1 MDTIVAE
8 PGRLSSGL
16 VELIGERAHRRRRA
30 WSEDEKKRIVEE
42 TLQPGAS
49 VSTVARR
56 HDINAN
62 LLFTWRR
69 RIGGG
74 IAASDAVTLVPA
86 VITTAGSSSPRQ
98 PRGQGHD
105 AIDDRSAVPPPAMLG
120 RMEIVLMGGARI
132 IVDKNVNAA
141 ALARVIGV
149 LERQ

>member
-16 VELIGERAHRRRRA
+16 VELIGERVRRRRRA

-69 RIGGG
+69 
-74 IAASDAVTLVPA
+74 AD
-86 VITTAGSSSPRQ
+86 GSAIEQHSRSRRQ
-98 PRGQGHD
+98 RV
-105 AIDDRSAVPPPAMLG
+105 DDQRTSKRPG
-120 RMEIVLMGGARI
+120 R
-132 IVDKNVNAA
+132 
-141 ALARVIGV
+141 
-149 LERQ
+149 

>member
-8 PGRLSSGL
+8 RGRLSSGSI
-16 VELIGERAHRRRRA
+16 ELDGEGVRRRRRS
-30 WSEDEKKRIVEE
+30 WSADAKKRIVEE

-69 RIGGG
+69 QIGGG
-74 IAASDAVTLVPA
+74 LAARDAVTLVPA
-86 VITTAGSSSPRQ
+86 VITTAGASSARQ
-98 PRGQGHD
+98 PRGQGHAD
-105 AIDDRSAVPPPAMLG
+105 GIDRVPPRAMLG
-120 RMEIVLMGGARI
+120 RMEIVLVGGARI
-132 IVDKNVNAA
+132 IVDENVDAA

-149 LERQ
+149 LERP

>member
-1 MDTIVAE
+1 VPDSKSTFD
-8 PGRLSSGL
+8 R
-16 VELIGERAHRRRRA
+16 
-30 WSEDEKKRIVEE
+30 VEE

-74 IAASDAVTLVPA
+74 IAAGDAVTLVPA
-86 VITTAGSSSPRQ
+86 VITTAGSSPPRQ
-98 PRGQGHD
+98 PRGQGHDD